1 MKPFQLYILFFFC
14 FSLGFSQTQQEKLE
28 ARKEQI
34 QKEISAFKSLLQT
47 EKKKERSVL
56 SEISAQ
62 KARIRLSE
70 RLISTTAK
78 QKRLLDDNIYLNQLE
93 INKLNRELKVLKE
106 DYAKMIVKS
115 YKSRNDQSRIMFV
128 LSSQNFL
135 QAYKRIQYMKQY
147 AGFRKMQGDEIQEK
161 QDKLA
166 VAVVKLEKDKKNKE
180 KVLAENEAEKK
191 ILEEKK
197 KEQEQLAKLIQK
209 DKKKY
214 TADIDKKQKEA
225 RDIDKQIKKIIA
237 DEIAAANKR
246 NAAKTGTKTSTASVS
261 KFDLTPEGKIVSDN
275 FKLNKGKLPWPVDNG
290 YVQLRYGDQ
299 PHPVHKNLTVH
310 NSGVEIATKPGSNAR
325 AIFGGEVLQVQ
336 VISANNKAVYVQ
348 HGDFITVYLNLSSVN
363 VSKGDKVSV
372 KQILGKI
379 HTDSSGNAVIKFLV
393 LQNTTYLNPEQWMSN
408 M

>member
-28 ARKEQI
+28 ARKAQI

-147 AGFRKMQGDEIQEK
+147 AGFRKMQGEEIQEK
-161 QDKLA
+161 QDRLG

-214 TADIDKKQKEA
+214 TADIDKKQRESK
-225 RDIDKQIKKIIA
+225 DIDRQIKKIIA